1 MTTRAQRLRG
11 GRYSVIVLFGLV
23 IAFPLLYLLSGS
35 LMSFSDIVQYP
46 PRLLPTTPVW
56 SNFAEAWEYLTPR
69 TVVNTFIFV
78 IGVLVLQLVICL
90 PAGFALSK
98 IRFRGSGVVFAI
110 FIVPIFM
117 PTSLILIPTYVVTY
131 QLGLVGSFAGL
142 ILPVAG
148 QASVGVLLFRQYFVT
163 LPDGLIEAARIDGA
177 NWFQTFF
184 RIALPLA
191 RPIIAAY
198 SVVTFLTAWN
208 LYIWPLVAAPGDQT
222 RVLTLAL
229 APLATTQYSN
239 LSPSIGFA
247 AAVIAM
253 VPVLLVFVVFQRW
266 FARGIVGTGLE

>member
-1 MTTRAQRLRG
+1 MRSSQLRI
-11 GRYSVIVLFGLV
+11 GRYAAVIIVGLV
-23 IAFPLLYLLSGS
+23 IAFPLLYLISGS
-35 LMSFSDIVQYP
+35 LMSFRDIVQYP
-46 PRLLPTTPVW
+46 PRLVPTTPIW
-56 SNFAEAWEYLTPR
+56 QNFVEAWQYLTPR
-69 TVVNTFIFV
+69 TVLNTFIFV
-78 IGVLVLQLVICL
+78 LGVLLLQLAICL

-98 IRFRGSGVVFAI
+98 IRFRGRSAVFAI

-131 QLGLVGSFAGL
+131 QLGIVGTFAGL

-148 QASVGVLLFRQYFVT
+148 QASVGVLLFRQFFMT

-184 RIALPLA
+184 RIVLPLA

-198 SVVTFLTAWN
+198 SVVTFLTGWN
-208 LYIWPLVAAPGDQT
+208 LYIWPLVAAPGDDT

-253 VPVLLVFVVFQRW
+253 VPVLVVFVAFQRW
-266 FARGIVGTGLE
+266 FTRGVLGTGIE

>member
-1 MTTRAQRLRG
+1 MRTVKRLRI
-11 GRYSVIVLFGLV
+11 GRYSTIILLGL
-23 IAFPLLYLLSGS
+23 ITAFPMLYLLSGS
-35 LMSFSDIVQYP
+35 LMSFRDIVQYP
-46 PRLLPTTPVW
+46 PRLFPTAPIW
-56 SNFAEAWEYLTPR
+56 DNFVQAWNYLTPR
-69 TVVNTFIFV
+69 TVLNTFIFV
-78 IGVLVLQLVICL
+78 IGVLAIQLFICL

-98 IRFRGSGVVFAI
+98 IKFRGSKVVFAL

-117 PTSLILIPTYVVTY
+117 PTNLILIPTFVVTY
-131 QLGLVGSFAGL
+131 QLGIVGSFFGL

-148 QASVGVLLFRQYFVT
+148 QASVGVLLFRQFFAT

-208 LYIWPLVAAPGDQT
+208 LYIWPLIAAPGPDT
-222 RVLTLAL
+222 RVLTIAL
-229 APLATTQYSN
+229 APLATTQFTN
-239 LSPSIGFA
+239 ISPSVGFA

-253 VPVLLVFVVFQRW
+253 VPVLIVFVVFQKW
-266 FARGIVGTGLE
+266 FARGVAGTGLE

>member
-1 MTTRAQRLRG
+1 MRLAKRLRI
-11 GRYSVIVLFGLV
+11 GRYTTIILLGLV
-23 IAFPLLYLLSGS
+23 IALPILYLLSGS
-35 LMSFSDIVQYP
+35 LMSFRDIVQYP
-46 PRLLPTTPVW
+46 PRLFPTEPIW
-56 SNFAEAWEYLTPR
+56 DNFVKAWNYLTPR
-69 TVVNTFIFV
+69 TVLNTFIFV
-78 IGVLVLQLVICL
+78 LGVLAIQLVICL

-98 IRFRGSGVVFAI
+98 IRFRGSTVIFGL

-117 PTSLILIPTYVVTY
+117 PTNLILIPTFVVTY
-131 QLGLVGSFAGL
+131 QLGIVGNFLGL

-148 QASVGVLLFRQYFVT
+148 QASVGVLLFRQFFAT

-208 LYIWPLVAAPGDQT
+208 LYIWPLIAAPGPDT
-222 RVLTLAL
+222 RVLTIAL
-229 APLATTQYSN
+229 APLATTQFTN
-239 LSPSIGFA
+239 ISPSVGFA

-253 VPVLLVFVVFQRW
+253 VPVLVVFVAFQKW
-266 FARGIVGTGLE
+266 FARGVAGTGLE